1 MNDDK
6 NQRIEQSFSFR
17 WIKLGIG
24 LVFLLGSSLLP
35 NLYLI
40 IGLGGITLMT
50 AFASFGNYDYRGVP
64 SKIPY
69 RIVRYVLAVLLLV
82 LALIQIYVQVT
93 MTNAVHYTPYSTV
106 VDIALIAYLL
116 MYKPSNSSTRRKIIK
131 IAGYTAILI
140 GVNALQNSQKFVE
153 HLTYSGMEI
162 NWGAIL
168 TSALVMIVGIVLL
181 IYSTRRSC

>member
-1 MNDDK
+1 ME
-6 NQRIEQSFSFR
+6 ISFSFR

-40 IGLGGITLMT
+40 IALGGIALMT

-64 SKIPY
+64 SKMPY
-69 RIVRYVLAVLLLV
+69 RIIRYVLAVFL
-82 LALIQIYVQVT
+82 LALAVIQIYVQVT
-93 MTNAVHYTPYSTV
+93 MPNTVHYTPYSTV

-116 MYKPSNSSTRRKIIK
+116 MYKPSNSTTRDKILK
-131 IAGYTAILI
+131 AAGYSAILI
-140 GVNALQNSQKFVE
+140 GVNSLQNSQKLVE

-162 NWGAIL
+162 NCGSIL
-168 TSALVMIVGIVLL
+168 TSALVMIAGVVLL

>member
-1 MNDDK
+1 ME
-6 NQRIEQSFSFR
+6 ISFSFR

-40 IGLGGITLMT
+40 IALGGIALMT

-64 SKIPY
+64 SKMPY
-69 RIVRYVLAVLLLV
+69 RIIRYVLAVFL
-82 LALIQIYVQVT
+82 LALAVIQIYVQVT
-93 MTNAVHYTPYSTV
+93 MPNTVHYTPYSTV

-116 MYKPSNSSTRRKIIK
+116 MYKPSNSTTRDKILK
-131 IAGYTAILI
+131 AAGYSAILI
-140 GVNALQNSQKFVE
+140 GVNSLQNSQKLVE
-153 HLTYSGMEI
+153 HLTYSGMKI

-168 TSALVMIVGIVLL
+168 TSALVMIVGVVLL
-181 IYSTRRSC
+181 IYSTKKSC